1 MNQSVYGGGC
11 EADVMGNTNV
21 SMTSGYVFNGIFGGG
36 LSGSVGTFTRST
48 GEDANVY
55 GHTTHEGCIGKPVSC
70 KEGTGKCTVVVSG
83 GQIGPIEVATLGMN
97 RKAAQG
103 GPVPEGWVWGGGRGK
118 VESPNE
124 NPDVHFTAYV
134 NETDVTIKENAFILE
149 SIIGGGEFGRVLGNT
164 KVNIE
169 GGQIGVGA
177 NQTEDGKPKRYPD
190 NQFVDP
196 SVTTITNDKALVP
209 CSHYPYGKVV
219 GGKTIYETYDPYA
232 DEYKAN
238 HSGSLPTGLEG
249 GSTDNASDGKTWIGC
264 VFGGGSG
271 YYLRWSYPVKCLWC

>member
-1 MNQSVYGGGC
+1 
-11 EADVMGNTNV
+11 
-21 SMTSGYVFNGIFGGG
+21 
-36 LSGSVGTFTRST
+36 
-48 GEDANVY
+48 
-55 GHTTHEGCIGKPVSC
+55 
-70 KEGTGKCTVVVSG
+70 
-83 GQIGPIEVATLGMN
+83 MN
-97 RKAAQG
+97 RPASQG

-164 KVNIE
+164 KVNIK

-177 NQTEDGKPKRYPD
+177 NQTEDGKPKRYP
-190 NQFVDP
+190 NEKFVDP
-196 SVTTITNDKALVP
+196 SVTPITNENALAP
-209 CSHYPYGKVV
+209 CSHYPYGKEV
-219 GGKTIYETYDPYA
+219 GGIKVYETYDPYA

-249 GSTDNASDGKTWIGC
+249 SVTDGASDGKTWIGC

-271 YYLRWSYPVKCLWC
+271 YFPYKDTDANGQITDYGWVESAGWVEGNTELIISGGHILSNVYGANEYTNVKGQEYSDDDWRNNRCAAYPGADCRRS